1 MTEETTP
8 MDDTFHA
15 LYAEQIDGRTCVTFA
30 TLRDEALPEGDV
42 TLDVAYSSL
51 NYKDGLALTGKG
63 KILRKLPLVPG
74 IDVAGTVR
82 ASTSA
87 AFKPGEGVF
96 ATGWSLGESLWGG
109 FTQRTR
115 VKASHLQHLP
125 AGLDLKRAMAFG
137 TAGFTAMLCVEALEQ
152 AGSLKSGREVVVTGA
167 GGGVGSVAVGL
178 LAALGQKVVASTGRA
193 ELREWL
199 MSLGAT
205 SLIDRNE
212 LGQKGP
218 PLATERWGAGV
229 DTVGG
234 QTLATVLSQTA
245 YHGAVAACGLAGG
258 ADLPATVF
266 PFILRAVRLLG
277 VESVTVPIPER
288 DRAWKRMLEL
298 FPADKLDACTT
309 LVPLS
314 RLLDVAQDIV
324 AGKTR
329 GRVVVDVNT

>member
-1 MTEETTP
+1 MA
-8 MDDTFHA
+8 DTFRA
-15 LYAEQIDGRTCVTFA
+15 LYAEQVEGRPRVA
-30 TLRDEALPEGDV
+30 LMSLMEDALPEGEV

-82 ASTSA
+82 ASTSP
-87 AFKPGEGVF
+87 AFKPGEAVF
-96 ATGWSLGESLWGG
+96 ATGWNMGESLWGG

-115 VKASHLQHLP
+115 VKAAHLQRLP

-167 GGGVGSVAVGL
+167 GGGVGSLAVVL

-193 ELREWL
+193 ELRDWL
-199 MSLGAT
+199 VSLGAS
-205 SLIDRNE
+205 SLLDRSE
-212 LGQKGP
+212 LSQKGP

-229 DTVGG
+229 DTVGS
-234 QTLATVLSQTA
+234 QTLVTVLSQTA

-258 ADLPATVF
+258 ADLPGTVF
-266 PFILRAVRLLG
+266 PFILRAVKLLG
-277 VESVTVPIPER
+277 VESVMVPIEQRER
-288 DRAWKRMLEL
+288 TWKRLWEL
-298 FPADKLDACTT
+298 FPKEKLDASTT
-309 LVPLS
+309 LVPLT
-314 RLLDVAQDIV
+314 RLLEVAPDIV

-329 GRVVVDVNT
+329 GRVVVDVNA

>member
-1 MTEETTP
+1 MA
-8 MDDTFHA
+8 DTFRA
-15 LYAEQIDGRTCVTFA
+15 LYAEQVEGRPRVALTS
-30 TLRDEALPEGDV
+30 LGDEVLPEGEV

-74 IDVAGTVR
+74 IDVAGRVR

-87 AFKPGEGVF
+87 AFQPGEAVF
-96 ATGWSLGESLWGG
+96 ATGWNLGESLWGG

-115 VKASHLQHLP
+115 VKAAHLQRLP
-125 AGLDLKRAMAFG
+125 PGLDLKQAMAFG
-137 TAGFTAMLCVEALEQ
+137 TAGFTAMLCVDTLEQ

-167 GGGVGSVAVGL
+167 GGGVGSVAVVL
-178 LAALGQKVVASTGRA
+178 LAALGQKVVASTGRP
-193 ELREWL
+193 ELRNWL
-199 MSLGAT
+199 LSLGAA
-205 SLIDRNE
+205 SLVDRNE
-212 LGQKGP
+212 LAQKGP

-258 ADLPATVF
+258 ADLPGSVF

-277 VESVTVPIPER
+277 VESVVVPMPER
-288 DRAWKRMLEL
+288 ERVWKRMVEL
-298 FPADKLDACTT
+298 FPKEKLDMGTT
-309 LVPLS
+309 VVPMS
-314 RLLDVAQDIV
+314 QLLDVAPDIV

-329 GRVVVDVNT
+329 GRVVVDVNA

>member
-1 MTEETTP
+1 MA
-8 MDDTFHA
+8 DTFRA
-15 LYAEQIDGRTCVTFA
+15 LYAEQVDGRPRVTL
-30 TLRDEALPEGDV
+30 TSLGDDALPEGEV
-42 TLDVAYSSL
+42 TLDVVYSSL

-82 ASTSA
+82 ASSSP
-87 AFKPGEGVF
+87 AFKVGEAVF
-96 ATGWSLGESLWGG
+96 ATGWNLGESMWGG

-115 VKASHLQHLP
+115 LKAAFLQHLP
-125 AGLDLKRAMAFG
+125 SGLDMKRAMAFG

-193 ELREWL
+193 ELRDWL
-199 MSLGAT
+199 TSLGAAST
-205 SLIDRNE
+205 IDRNE
-212 LGQKGP
+212 LAQKGP
-218 PLATERWGAGV
+218 PLAGERWGAGV
-229 DTVGG
+229 DSVGG

-258 ADLPATVF
+258 SELPTTVF
-266 PFILRAVRLLG
+266 PFILRAVKLLG
-277 VESVTVPIPER
+277 VESVVVPLDER
-288 DRAWKRMLEL
+288 DRAWKRMVSL
-298 FPADKLDACTT
+298 FPREKLDASTT
-309 LVPLS
+309 VVPMS
-314 RLLDVAQDIV
+314 RLLEVAPDIV

-329 GRVVVDVNT
+329 GRVVVDVNA

>member
-1 MTEETTP
+1 MA
-8 MDDTFHA
+8 DTFRA
-15 LYAEQIDGRTCVTFA
+15 CFAEQVDGKPRVALTS
-30 TLRDEALPEGDV
+30 LSDEALPEGDV

-51 NYKDGLALTGKG
+51 NYKDGLAVTGKG

-82 ASTSA
+82 ASTTPN
-87 AFKPGEGVF
+87 FKPGEAVF
-96 ATGWSLGESLWGG
+96 ATGWNIGESLWGG

-115 VKASHLQHLP
+115 LKAALLQRLP
-125 AGLDLKRAMAFG
+125 PGLNLKRAMAFG

-178 LAALGQKVVASTGRA
+178 LSALGQKVVASTGRA
-193 ELREWL
+193 ELRDWL
-199 MSLGAT
+199 VSLGAAST
-205 SLIDRNE
+205 VDRNE
-212 LGQKGP
+212 LAQKGP
-218 PLATERWGAGV
+218 SLATERWGAGV
-229 DTVGG
+229 DSVGG

-277 VESVTVPIPER
+277 VESVFVPMEER
-288 DRAWKRMLEL
+288 ERAWKRMVEL
-298 FPADKLDACTT
+298 FPKEKLDAITT
-309 LVPLS
+309 VVPMS
-314 RLLDVAQDIV
+314 KLLDVCHDIV

-329 GRVVVDVNT
+329 GRVVVDVNA

>member
-1 MTEETTP
+1 MA
-8 MDDTFHA
+8 DTFRA
-15 LYAEQIDGRTCVTFA
+15 LYAEQVDGRPRVALTS
-30 TLRDEALPEGDV
+30 LGDEALPEGEV

-63 KILRKLPLVPG
+63 KVLRKLPLVPG

-82 ASTSA
+82 ASTSPD
-87 AFKPGEGVF
+87 FKKGEAVF
-96 ATGWSLGESLWGG
+96 ATGWNLGESLWGG

-115 VKASHLQHLP
+115 VKAAHLQRLP

-137 TAGFTAMLCVEALEQ
+137 TAGFTAMLCVDTLEQ
-152 AGSLKSGREVVVTGA
+152 AGSLKREREVVVTGA
-167 GGGVGSVAVGL
+167 GGGVGSVAVVL
-178 LAALGQKVVASTGRA
+178 LAVLGQKVVASTGRP
-193 ELREWL
+193 ELRDWL
-199 MSLGAT
+199 LSLGAS
-205 SLIDRNE
+205 SLVDRSE
-212 LGQKGP
+212 LAQKGP

-258 ADLPATVF
+258 ADLPGSVF

-277 VESVTVPIPER
+277 VESVFVPMQER
-288 DRAWKRMLEL
+288 ERVWKRMVEL
-298 FPADKLDACTT
+298 FPKEKLDATT
-309 LVPLS
+309 TVVPMS
-314 RLLDVAQDIV
+314 QLLEVAQDIV

-329 GRVVVDVNT
+329 GRVVVDVNA

>member
-1 MTEETTP
+1 MA
-8 MDDTFHA
+8 DTFRA
-15 LYAEQIDGRTCVTFA
+15 WFAEQVDGKPRVALTS
-30 TLRDEALPEGDV
+30 LGDEALPEGEV
-42 TLDVAYSSL
+42 TLDVTYSSL

-82 ASTSA
+82 ASTSS
-87 AFKPGEGVF
+87 AFKPGEAVF
-96 ATGWSLGESLWGG
+96 ATGWNLGESLWGG

-115 VKASHLQHLP
+115 LKAALLQRLP

-178 LAALGQKVVASTGRA
+178 LAALGQKVAASTGRV

-199 MSLGAT
+199 TSLGAT
-205 SLIDRNE
+205 AVVDRQE
-212 LGQKGP
+212 LAQKGP

-234 QTLATVLSQTA
+234 QTLATLLSQTA

-258 ADLPATVF
+258 SDLPATVF

-277 VESVTVPIPER
+277 VESVVVPMEER
-288 DRAWKRMLEL
+288 ERAWKRMVEL
-298 FPADKLDACTT
+298 FPKEKLDAITT
-309 LVPLS
+309 VVPMSKLQ
-314 RLLDVAQDIV
+314 DACQDIV

-329 GRVVVDVNT
+329 GRVVVDVNA

>member
-1 MTEETTP
+1 MA
-8 MDDTFHA
+8 DTFRA
-15 LYAEQIDGRTCVTFA
+15 LYAEQVEGRPRVTL
-30 TLRDEALPEGDV
+30 TSLGDDVLPEGDV

-82 ASTSA
+82 ASSSP
-87 AFKPGEGVF
+87 AFKPGDEVF
-96 ATGWSLGESLWGG
+96 ATGWNLGESLWGG

-115 VKASHLQHLP
+115 LKSALLQRLP

-167 GGGVGSVAVGL
+167 GGGVGSMAVAL
-178 LAALGQKVVASTGRA
+178 LAALGQKVVASTGRP
-193 ELREWL
+193 ELRDWL
-199 MSLGAT
+199 VSLGAT
-205 SLIDRNE
+205 SLVDRNE
-212 LGQKGP
+212 LSQKGP
-218 PLATERWGAGV
+218 PLAGERWGAAV
-229 DTVGG
+229 DSVGG
-234 QTLATVLSQTA
+234 QTLATVLSQMA

-258 ADLPATVF
+258 ADLPGTVF
-266 PFILRAVRLLG
+266 PFILRAVKLLG
-277 VESVTVPIPER
+277 VESVTVPLEQR
-288 DRAWKRMLEL
+288 DRSWKRMVEL
-298 FPADKLDACTT
+298 FPKDKLDASTT
-309 LVPLS
+309 VVPMS

-329 GRVVVDVNT
+329 GRVVVDVNA

>member
-1 MTEETTP
+1 MA
-8 MDDTFHA
+8 DTFRA
-15 LYAEQIDGRTCVTFA
+15 LYAEQVDGRPRVALTS
-30 TLRDEALPEGDV
+30 LGDEALPEGEV

-82 ASTSA
+82 ASTSP
-87 AFKPGEGVF
+87 AFKPGEAVF
-96 ATGWSLGESLWGG
+96 ATGWNLGESLWGG

-115 VKASHLQHLP
+115 VKAAHLQRLP

-137 TAGFTAMLCVEALEQ
+137 TAGFTAMLCVDALEQ

-167 GGGVGSVAVGL
+167 GGGVGSVAVAL
-178 LAALGQKVVASTGRA
+178 LAALGQKVAASTGRP
-193 ELREWL
+193 ELRDWL
-199 MSLGAT
+199 LSLGAS
-205 SLIDRNE
+205 SLVDRSE
-212 LGQKGP
+212 LAQKGP

-229 DTVGG
+229 DSVGG

-258 ADLPATVF
+258 ADLPGSVF

-277 VESVTVPIPER
+277 VESVFVPMEER
-288 DRAWKRMLEL
+288 ERVWKRMVEL
-298 FPADKLDACTT
+298 FPKEKLDASTT
-309 LVPLS
+309 VVPMS
-314 RLLDVAQDIV
+314 RLLEVAQDIV

-329 GRVVVDVNT
+329 GRVVVDVNA